1 MSSYLSG
8 FELLLETSDDAESN
22 HHPRGV
28 LGTESRGA
36 PETGPLLLMRA
47 VLRDAILCLQGQA
60 PDVPAKLRPRAAV
73 EARRWVQSRR
83 AGYAFSFESI
93 CDVLGLDAQAL
104 RARLL
109 RTLEW
114 GESAATDTHRRALVR
129 DLRRSRMRGNTKTKV
144 VARRER
150 RGVRKAAA
158 GARPAHGFE
167 GAEEDLVEAAGG
179 R

>member
-8 FELLLETSDDAESN
+8 FELLLESSDDAESN
-22 HHPRGV
+22 RHPRGA

-83 AGYAFSFESI
+83 TGYAFSFESI

-109 RTLEW
+109 RSLQW
-114 GESAATDTHRRALVR
+114 DESGATDTRRRTLVR

-144 VARRER
+144 VARR
-150 RGVRKAAA
+150 VRKALRHTLGAA
-158 GARPAHGFE
+158 GDEDRERAQAAR
-167 GAEEDLVEAAGG
+167 
-179 R
+179 